1 MQRLRGVALDALS
14 VVILGL
20 RLIWRHWPWLLAIY
34 LLGSAAHG
42 GLIWFAVNVSKTQP
56 FVAGLILP
64 LAPIAS
70 MAALILMLRRL
81 APSLSHAAFV
91 TQGTAVAGSGAG
103 SPPASGEE
111 PAYSAGGVLAVDP
124 TSEMAPATATPSEG
138 RFLSRAAAQLSL
150 VVSMLVPFLTLYSTQ
165 GYLDEDRNVFVN
177 AAGTDELLGN
187 ADIFYG
193 GSANVVGRIFLVTG
207 LASVVLL
214 VVVTFLIRRIAN
226 RFQLASRHL
235 ILALAIGYVEVFWLF
250 SVANILDA
258 FKTGLWSW
266 IQGRVVVVWFIE
278 HFNLLIAALGE
289 LGRPL
294 RAVADLLTSIVN
306 SSTNVILI
314 PLAWLVVGAI
324 AYGRRIEVPTRP
336 EVRAAG
342 RLAVRMER
350 VRARAELIPE
360 PVRKVGR
367 ELVGDLRERFSD
379 LADGLRMLAV
389 AGLVPMLLFCLVFFL
404 ARYGEYL
411 TAELFRVLIGAQD
424 LHTGLATSPYVDVG
438 SRAVYTI
445 LLITLVAAAIDRII
459 TRDDQRP
466 APVGTDPGPGADP
479 VAVPEARPSN
489 EAGFGLGAP
498 APDLQRTQ
506 RGRDRRRRMLALTW
520 GVPPTT

>member
-324 AYGRRIEVPTRP
+324 AYGAGSRCRPGRRSGPP
-336 EVRAAG
+336 
-342 RLAVRMER
+342 
-350 VRARAELIPE
+350 
-360 PVRKVGR
+360 
-367 ELVGDLRERFSD
+367 
-379 LADGLRMLAV
+379 ADWPSGWS
-389 AGLVPMLLFCLVFFL
+389 GCGL
-404 ARYGEYL
+404 ARSSFPSLSGRSGGSSWAICGSGSATWL
-411 TAELFRVLIGAQD
+411 TDYACWPSPGSSRCCSSVWSSSWPA
-424 LHTGLATSPYVDVG
+424 TVSTSPPSSSASSSVPRTCTPG
-438 SRAVYTI
+438 WR
-445 LLITLVAAAIDRII
+445 
-459 TRDDQRP
+459 RP
-466 APVGTDPGPGADP
+466 PT
-479 VAVPEARPSN
+479 S
-489 EAGFGLGAP
+489 
-498 APDLQRTQ
+498 
-506 RGRDRRRRMLALTW
+506 TW
-520 GVPPTT
+520 GAAPSTPSC